1 MPYSLAL
8 DILIVVLLVA
18 TIIYAAR
25 LSLYLKRFRDSKS
38 DLENIITD
46 LSRQIEKAD
55 KAIRNMHDAA
65 EKGGNELQKR
75 MDRANAM
82 FDELQMVVEAGD
94 ALATRLEKLAVR
106 SNSQVSE
113 TPKNTARGGAFAKK
127 NDDYDKRLENI
138 VRNVENTEPLKL
150 NETPTPMFTIRDPDI
165 ERGEDSVDGFSLDDD
180 NVDLL
185 SDAERDLYQAIK
197 TKKSRAGGKK

>member
-55 KAIRNMHDAA
+55 IAIRNMHDAA
-65 EKGGNELQKR
+65 EKGGNDLQKR

-82 FDELQMVVEAGD
+82 FDELQLIVEAGD

-106 SNSQVSE
+106 NNQPAE
-113 TPKNTARGGAFAKK
+113 TARNTARGGSAGKK
-127 NDDYDKRLENI
+127 TDDYDQRLENI
-138 VRNVENTEPLKL
+138 VRNVENADTAKANDAPSS
-150 NETPTPMFTIRDPDI
+150 MFAIRDPDI
-165 ERGEDSVDGFSLDDD
+165 ERGEDATDGFSLDDD
-180 NVDLL
+180 NADLL

-197 TKKSRAGGKK
+197 TKKSRAGGRK